1 MICQLIINIIH
12 DIEFT
17 TRSIDNV
24 DDDDVDDNDDRCD
37 DDAN

>member
-17 TRSIDNV
+17 IGSIDDV
-24 DDDDVDDNDDRCD
+24 DDDDDDDRCD